1 VVFPHASLLQH
12 QLFSNKTDEPM
23 KLLVKNMVCDRCILV
38 VQKEMKEIGFEPIS
52 VTLGEVDFGQKNLT
66 LDETEQI
73 QEMLEKFG
81 FQLLDDRTSQLIQ
94 RTKTLLLELVRDHT
108 VESEKLKLSDYLKD
122 KLHYDY
128 NYLSSIFSSVEGVTI
143 EHYLIRLKIEK
154 VKELLFYN
162 ELTLGEI
169 AFQLGY
175 SSVSHLSRQFKQ
187 VTGLTPSYFKNDK
200 GSNTRR
206 SLDKL

>member
-1 VVFPHASLLQH
+1 
-12 QLFSNKTDEPM
+12 M

-66 LDETEQI
+66 LVETEQI

-206 SLDKL
+206 PLDKL